1 MFILRC
7 QAGGWELLA
16 NHTAASVLA
25 LLDGE
30 GTTTSKAARRT
41 REAAGK
47 PPADAVVCNVTAL
60 FDDAQ
65 RRVAAGTAQ
74 GVVQGHSFDKRPWV
88 LADAAKAAEPTSCP
102 ANSTCMVTAFS
113 NSGLGCCMGSGPNA
127 VSCPDH
133 AHCCPE
139 GWTCQPG
146 CRLGRC
152 SCNPPA
158 PSQRNT
164 GQ

>member
-113 NSGLGCCMGSGPNA
+113 NSGLGCCMVGSTADLLRLPEADGGIICAWLARCRQGGA
-127 VSCPDH
+127 VP
-133 AHCCPE
+133 
-139 GWTCQPG
+139 T
-146 CRLGRC
+146 RLA
-152 SCNPPA
+152 SPMN
-158 PSQRNT
+158 
-164 GQ
+164 